1 MKRIINLLIVG
12 LMLMSAPLLAQN
24 PTGTKTTNDRM
35 QRDIAVME
43 TALSQMIKQ
52 EFDQRNFFF
61 MDVKGNYLSGY
72 GVTFTVPTGML
83 NVWGSGNSQY
93 MVIEGNGFSS
103 SSSWSSGDDLAIT
116 EDEAQQAE
124 EAMKPLKKQ
133 QKDRDKAEQDAN
145 RAADEAYAHNEAV
158 AAGGY
163 IGSRNN
169 IGVATTRGKRYNSD
183 SLNAINNAKIIKA
196 AKTFIA
202 DYGDMLSQLG
212 QEERIVVTNRSQGNN
227 EFWMYG
233 QRAKRSLLSVEAKKS
248 DLTAFRQGKITRDQL
263 MSKIKVV
270 NSVSTDKPEPDMEL
284 LVSIFN
290 RLYQSDLSKTY
301 YVQGNSYYEHLTDFG
316 AIIHMQ
322 VYSSNTDYI
331 ERGDGAR
338 AVLSMP
344 TQGLRN
350 LSQEER
356 DKKVKELY
364 PVFEN
369 ELKENIL
376 DYGRTLKSLNDNEQL
391 IVDVTLTK
399 CKDCGIPSKVEVA
412 VKASVLKD
420 FNAGRIDRNAALT
433 KIDVTKAANQ

>member
-1 MKRIINLLIVG
+1 MKRIMNFLIVG
-12 LMLMSAPLLAQN
+12 LMLMSAPLFAQN
-24 PTGTKTTNDRM
+24 PTGAKTTNDRM

-83 NVWGSGNSQY
+83 NVWGGNEV
-93 MVIEGNGFSS
+93 MVVSGNGFTG
-103 SSSWSSGDDLAIT
+103 SWSSNEDDLAIT
-116 EDEAQQAE
+116 EEDAQNAEDVIKSPKKNSQKNKADAAHVDEARALE
-124 EAMKPLKKQ
+124 EV
-133 QKDRDKAEQDAN
+133 
-145 RAADEAYAHNEAV
+145 AV
-158 AAGGY
+158 AGGY
-163 IGSRNN
+163 RNGSRNTVGTG
-169 IGVATTRGKRYNSD
+169 IATRSKRYNSD

-196 AKTFIA
+196 SKDFIA

-212 QEERIVVTNRSQGNN
+212 PEERIVVTNRGQGNN

-233 QRAKRSLLSVEAKKS
+233 QRAKRSLMSVEAKKS
-248 DLTAFRQGKITRDQL
+248 DLTAFRQGKISRDQL
-263 MSKIKVV
+263 MGKMKVI
-270 NSVSTDKPEPDMEL
+270 NSVTTEKAEPDMEL

-301 YVQGNSYYEHLTDFG
+301 YTQGNTYYEHLTDFG
-316 AIIHMQ
+316 VIVHMQ

-344 TQGLRN
+344 TLGLRN

-364 PVFEN
+364 PVFES

-391 IVDVTLTK
+391 IVDVALTK

-420 FNAGRIDRNAALT
+420 FNAGRIDRNAALA
-433 KIDVTKAANQ
+433 KIEVTKGANQ

>member
-1 MKRIINLLIVG
+1 MKRVMNFLIVG
-12 LMLMSAPLLAQN
+12 LMLMSAPLFAQN

-83 NVWGSGNSQY
+83 NAWGGNEV
-93 MVIEGNGFSS
+93 MVINGTGFSG
-103 SSSWSSGDDLAIT
+103 SWSSSGDDLAIT
-116 EDEAQQAE
+116 EEDSQNAEELIKSPKKNSQKNKADAPRVDEA
-124 EAMKPLKKQ
+124 
-133 QKDRDKAEQDAN
+133 
-145 RAADEAYAHNEAV
+145 RALDEVAV
-158 AAGGY
+158 AGGY
-163 IGSRNN
+163 RNGSRNAVGTG
-169 IGVATTRGKRYNSD
+169 IATRSKRYNSD
-183 SLNAINNAKIIKA
+183 SLNTVNNAKIIKA
-196 AKTFIA
+196 SKDFIA

-212 QEERIVVTNRSQGNN
+212 PEERIVVTNRGQGNN
-227 EFWMYG
+227 EFWVYG
-233 QRAKRSLLSVEAKKS
+233 QRAKRSLMSVEARKS

-263 MSKIKVV
+263 MGKMKVI
-270 NSVSTDKPEPDMEL
+270 NSVTTEKAEPDMEL

-301 YVQGNSYYEHLTDFG
+301 YTQGNTYYEHLTDFG
-316 AIIHMQ
+316 VIIHMQ

-344 TQGLRN
+344 TLGLRN

-364 PVFEN
+364 PVFES

-391 IVDVTLTK
+391 IIDVTLTK

-420 FNAGRIDRNAALT
+420 FNAGRIDRNAALA
-433 KIDVTKAANQ
+433 KIEVTKAANQ